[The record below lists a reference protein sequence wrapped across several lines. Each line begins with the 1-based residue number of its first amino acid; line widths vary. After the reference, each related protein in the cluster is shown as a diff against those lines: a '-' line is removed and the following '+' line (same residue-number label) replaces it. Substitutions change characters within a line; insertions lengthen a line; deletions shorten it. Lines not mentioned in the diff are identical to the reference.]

1 MGFREWATKKVS
13 RVVQDAVVEPV
24 KKDVIV
30 AKDQASEKIGLI
42 TNIIRFLV
50 CFGIGAIMLKDGSDQ
65 GYSAPAEKHTEPTTI
80 VINNHIYEG
89 GQRHDY
95 RKPGPTKKS

>member
-50 CFGIGAIMLKDGSDQ
+50 CFGIGAIMWRRTA
-65 GYSAPAEKHTEPTTI
+65 SAT
-80 VINNHIYEG
+80 
-89 GQRHDY
+89 
-95 RKPGPTKKS
+95 SS